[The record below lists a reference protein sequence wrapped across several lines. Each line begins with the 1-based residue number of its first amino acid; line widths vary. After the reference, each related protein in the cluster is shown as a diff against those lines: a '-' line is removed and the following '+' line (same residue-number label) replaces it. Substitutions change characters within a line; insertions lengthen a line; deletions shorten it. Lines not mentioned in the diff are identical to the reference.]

1 MAGLDGPRLP
11 PRSGGPARQ
20 LVVLLHGVGAD
31 GSDLIGLAPVLSAA
45 LPDAAFVAP
54 DAPFPCDMAPFGRQ
68 WFSLQDRSPA
78 RLAAGVHAV
87 APALQGFV
95 EGELARL
102 SLPASALALAGF
114 SQGAMMA
121 LHVGLRMAEPPAAIL
136 AYSGA
141 LLETPESLAAEVV
154 AARAPRPPV
163 LLVHGDSDGVVPV
176 GASRM
181 AEAALRGAGVPVEA
195 LYIPG
200 LDHSIDE
207 TGLSAGLAVLR
218 RAFAAGAA
226 PAA

>member
-11 PRSGGPARQ
+11 PRSGEPARQ

-31 GSDLIGLAPVLSAA
+31 GADLIGLAPVLAEA
-45 LPDAAFVAP
+45 LPDASFAAP

-78 RLAAGVHAV
+78 RLAAGVRAV
-87 APALQGFV
+87 APALLAFL
-95 EGELARL
+95 EEELARL

-114 SQGAMMA
+114 SQGAMTA
-121 LHVGLRMAEPPAAIL
+121 LHTGLRLAEPPAAIL

-141 LLETPESLAAEVV
+141 LLESPESLAAEV
-154 AARAPRPPV
+154 ATARKPPPV
-163 LLVHGDSDGVVPV
+163 LLVHGESDGVVPV

-200 LDHSIDE
+200 LDHGIDQ
-207 TGLSAGLAVLR
+207 TGLAAGVATLR
-218 RAFAAGAA
+218 RAFAAGASA
-226 PAA
+226 V

>member
-20 LVVLLHGVGAD
+20 LVALLHGVGAD
-31 GSDLIGLAPVLSAA
+31 GADLIGLAPVLARA

-54 DAPFPCDMAPFGRQ
+54 DAPFPCDMAPYGRQ

-78 RLAAGVHAV
+78 RLAAGVRA
-87 APALQGFV
+87 AEPLLRAFLDA
-95 EGELARL
+95 ELSRL

-114 SQGAMMA
+114 SQGAMTA
-121 LHVGLRMAEPPAAIL
+121 LHAGLRMADPPAAIL

-141 LLETPESLAAEVV
+141 LLAPESLPGEI
-154 AARAPRPPV
+154 AARPPPPV
-163 LLVHGDSDGVVPV
+163 LLVHGEMDGVVPV
-176 GASRM
+176 RATRM

-200 LDHSIDE
+200 LGHTIDE
-207 TGLSAGLAVLR
+207 SGLSAGVAALL
-218 RAFAAGAA
+218 RAFA
-226 PAA
+226 PASPGP